1 MSASLTQLRKLSD
14 STAQLLMT
22 DVSSEHVAAR
32 ATRMLALSRAVD
44 EVDTTTDVTDVMNW
58 IAGVRQRARRAQNV
72 DTLKLSAV

>member
-44 EVDTTTDVTDVMNW
+44 EVDTTTDVADVILTTPRRRRTFS
-58 IAGVRQRARRAQNV
+58 IARWTIRR
-72 DTLKLSAV
+72 LSARA